1 MSLSSPFLCVGTS
14 TNTCGASFGWVD
26 GISQPKVK
34 GLDELS
40 VKVNDTGMAP
50 IDPGYGIFA

>member
-1 MSLSSPFLCVGTS
+1 VSISDPFLDAGIS
-14 TNTCGASFGWVD
+14 TNTCDASFGWVD

-40 VKVNDTGMAP
+40 VKGNDTGMAP
-50 IDPGYGIFA
+50 IDPGYGICA